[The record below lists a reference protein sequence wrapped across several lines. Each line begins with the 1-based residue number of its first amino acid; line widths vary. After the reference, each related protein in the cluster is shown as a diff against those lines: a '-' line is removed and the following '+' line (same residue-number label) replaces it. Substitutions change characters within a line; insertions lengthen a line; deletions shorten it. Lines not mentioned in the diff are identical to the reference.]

1 MGPMIWPYIF
11 LSYSSLFVFG
21 LTDNVR
27 GPLFP
32 EILKHFAVSD
42 AVGSWM
48 FALGSISGFL
58 ASYGCHYLL
67 KRYDRLTV
75 LKSGAIGLII
85 SMWGMALS
93 PLFSLF
99 LFFSFFFGLSLG
111 IIGLVPNI
119 LVALGSSPRR
129 KQQMLSGLHTMYGL
143 ASLLAPILAA
153 TVEHFTGSWRW
164 TFAAG
169 SLAPISLLIY
179 TFHASHKDLHTKSE
193 VCAETHK
200 INRKKNLK
208 PQLFLAV
215 MLGFAVAT
223 EIMISS
229 RLALYMQR
237 SWSFDMESSSLYV
250 TIFFIFMMIGRLLF
264 SIVHFKHS
272 PRLLLTVSLILSGL
286 CLLSGVFVHPL
297 FLAATGFAISPF
309 YPLTISWISS
319 EFPDDLDTAVA
330 YTMAADSIMLIIMHL
345 LIGKFTDVF
354 GIRHAMLFGVGLV
367 FVCLIM
373 VNTFALLFKKEKEPQ
388 PQTGL
393 A

>member
-1 MGPMIWPYIF
+1 MIWPYIF

-42 AVGSWM
+42 TVGSWM

-67 KRYDRLTV
+67 KRFDRLTI
-75 LKSGAIGLII
+75 LQGAASGLVI

-93 PLFSLF
+93 PTFSIF

-111 IIGLVPNI
+111 VIGLVPNI
-119 LVALGSSPRR
+119 LVALGSSPKR

-143 ASLLAPILAA
+143 SSLLAPLLAA
-153 TVEHFTGSWRW
+153 SVEHFTGNWRW
-164 TFAAG
+164 TFGAG
-169 SLAPISLLIY
+169 SLAPIILLAY
-179 TFHASHKDLHTKSE
+179 SFHSSHKDLHTKSE
-193 VCAETHK
+193 VHPETH
-200 INRKKNLK
+200 RKSRKYNLK

-215 MLGFAVAT
+215 MLGFTVAV
-223 EIMISS
+223 EIMLSS

-237 SWSFDMESSSLYV
+237 AWNFDMESSSLYV
-250 TIFFIFMMIGRLLF
+250 SIFFIFMMVGRLLF
-264 SIVHFKHS
+264 SIFHFKHS
-272 PRLLLTVSLILSGL
+272 PQSLLTVSLVLSSL
-286 CLLSGVFVHPL
+286 CVLSGVLIHPL
-297 FLAATGFAISPF
+297 FLAATGLTISPF
-309 YPLTISWISS
+309 YPLVITWVST

-345 LIGKFTDVF
+345 VIGKITDVF
-354 GIRHAMLFGVGLV
+354 GIRHAMLFGVGLL
-367 FVCLIM
+367 FLSLIM
-373 VNTFALLFKKEKEPQ
+373 VNSFAPLFKKEKHQQ
-388 PQTGL
+388 PRPGTL
-393 A
+393 

>member
-1 MGPMIWPYIF
+1 MIWPYIF

-67 KRYDRLTV
+67 KRYDRLSV
-75 LKSGAIGLII
+75 LQSGAIGLTL

-93 PLFSLF
+93 PAFSLF

-111 IIGLVPNI
+111 VIGLIPNI
-119 LVALGSSPRR
+119 LVALGSSPKR

-143 ASLLAPILAA
+143 ASLLAPLLAA
-153 TVEHFTGSWRW
+153 TIEHFTGSWRW

-169 SLAPISLLIY
+169 SLAPLSLLLY
-179 TFHASHKDLHTKSE
+179 SFHASHKDLHTKSE
-193 VCAETHK
+193 VCAETHRL
-200 INRKKNLK
+200 NKKNNLK
-208 PQLFLAV
+208 PQLYLAV

-237 SWSFDMESSSLYV
+237 SWNFDMESSSLYV
-250 TIFFIFMMIGRLLF
+250 TFFFIFMMIGRLLF
-264 SIVHFKHS
+264 SIVHFRRS
-272 PRLLLTVSLILSGL
+272 PQSLLTVSLILSGL
-286 CLLSGVFVHPL
+286 FVLGGVMIHPL
-297 FLAATGFAISPF
+297 FLAATGFTISPF
-309 YPLTISWISS
+309 YPLAISWVSS
-319 EFPDDLDTAVA
+319 EFPDDLDAAVA

-345 LIGKFTDVF
+345 LIGKITDVF
-354 GIRHAMLFGVGLV
+354 GIRHAMLFGVLLV
-367 FVCLIM
+367 AMALFM
-373 VNTFALLFKKEKEPQ
+373 VNTFSLLFKKEHKHHHNPE
-388 PQTGL
+388 TT
-393 A
+393 